1 LQNSLKQIKAVCS
14 NYFQHYELDLEELR
28 LRTGGLENKYKDW
41 SKVLIEPAT
50 MNDARVFALESRLE
64 NGEECRI
71 KEFEFLKDL
80 LRKLVFSIE

>member
-1 LQNSLKQIKAVCS
+1 M
-14 NYFQHYELDLEELR
+14 
-28 LRTGGLENKYKDW
+28 
-41 SKVLIEPAT
+41 LIEPAT